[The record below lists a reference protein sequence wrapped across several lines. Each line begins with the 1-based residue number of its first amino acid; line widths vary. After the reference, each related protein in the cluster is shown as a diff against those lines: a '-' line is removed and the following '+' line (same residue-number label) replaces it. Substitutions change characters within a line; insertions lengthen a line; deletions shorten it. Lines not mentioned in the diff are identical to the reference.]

1 MSSLEQQK
9 LPETCLTTYS
19 HGAKHISRHGAHIQH
34 FQSKY
39 LPILMEMT

>member
-9 LPETCLTTYS
+9 LPKTYSTTYS
-19 HGAKHISRHGAHIQH
+19 HGGKQNLRHGAHIQH
-34 FQSKY
+34 FQSKH